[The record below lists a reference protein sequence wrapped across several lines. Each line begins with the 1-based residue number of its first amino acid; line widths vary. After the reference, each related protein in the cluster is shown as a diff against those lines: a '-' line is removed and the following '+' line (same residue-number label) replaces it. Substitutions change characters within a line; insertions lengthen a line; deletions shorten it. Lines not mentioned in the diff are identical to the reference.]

1 MRRADVRGWLWR
13 LTLTPVLAVALVS
26 DASAVA
32 RAQAQSQAPAQA
44 GADNALQVT
53 LFAIVATPGTET
65 LDPKLA
71 WIEPQL
77 RKLLPGHGF
86 KLIEV
91 NSKRLR
97 QGESVRCDLGNGR
110 TASTSLVRMVD
121 DNGKVEMH
129 CALRLNDMV
138 EFETRVAT
146 PPNQLF
152 FCDRLLENGSRL
164 LIGVGAR

>member
-1 MRRADVRGWLWR
+1 GGRRFHVRLAGDFRGYGRMRRADVRGGLWR
-13 LTLTPVLAVALVS
+13 LSTTTALAAAFL
-26 DASAVA
+26 SAAPTMA
-32 RAQAQSQAPAQA
+32 RAQVPAA

-86 KLIEV
+86 KLIDV
-91 NSKRLR
+91 NSKRLH

-110 TASTSLVRMVD
+110 MASTSLVRMVD
-121 DNGKVEMH
+121 DNGK
-129 CALRLNDMV
+129 
-138 EFETRVAT
+138 
-146 PPNQLF
+146 
-152 FCDRLLENGSRL
+152 
-164 LIGVGAR
+164 